1 MFGLEEKYL
10 KIVKEILQKHLKGQN
25 VYVFGSRSVGNF
37 KQYSDLDLAIDGDLN
52 GVDMAELRS
61 DFEESIIPI
70 DVDIVEINRI
80 SKEFFNAIKNDLK
93 KVEYK

>member
-10 KIVKEILQKHLKGQN
+10 KIVKKILQKHLKNQK

-37 KQYSDLDLAIDGDLN
+37 KQYSDLDLAIEGDVS
-52 GVDMAELRS
+52 GVNMTELTN
-61 DFEESIIPI
+61 DFKESIIPI

-80 SKEFFNAIKNDLK
+80 SKEFFDAIKDDLK
-93 KVEYK
+93 IIKSK